1 MLKTVRDFFD
11 ILGFAPEDIKFKKE
25 EFNSENLI
33 EAVNNHKCPAVIT
46 IDLLAK
52 PIIPKVMVAT
62 GFESRTDVVAN
73 LRIHLIKCK
82 NSYLNDDDI
91 ILIPVKQFSMRD
103 FNQHSR
109 RFPHSVCAFYIAVEI
124 DD

>member
-62 GFESRTDVVAN
+62 GVVADVVAN
-73 LRIHLIKCK
+73 LRIQLIQCK